1 MDHDRLFKELLRT
14 FFVEFIELFLPE
26 VAAYLDPASVE
37 FLDKEVFT
45 DVTAGERHEVD
56 LLVKARF
63 KGKPAFFLIHVE
75 HQASAAPGRH
85 PFGKRLFRYFARL
98 DEAHDLPVYPI
109 VVFSFDAPLR
119 EEPNVYRVEFPDMT
133 VLVFTFRVI
142 QLNRLNWR
150 DFVNRPNPVAA
161 ALMAKMRIAPEDRP
175 RGKLECLRLLATLK
189 LDRARMQLISGF
201 VDSYL
206 RLNVQEQQTFEQAV
220 ATIGPPEQEAVMEL
234 TTSWKEEGIL
244 IGRRQG
250 VQDMV
255 LRLLRRRF
263 GDPTPERVD
272 RVRQLSAAKVEE
284 LGDALLDFKTPAD
297 VDAWLAASG

>member
-75 HQASAAPGRH
+75 HQAAAAPGWH
-85 PFGKRLFRYFARL
+85 PVGKRLFRYFARL

-119 EEPNVYRVEFPDMT
+119 EEPTEYRVEFPDMT
-133 VLVFTFRVI
+133 VLVFTFRVV

-150 DFVNRPNPVAA
+150 DFVDRPNPVAA
-161 ALMAKMRIAPEDRP
+161 ALMAKMRIAPEERP
-175 RGKLECLRLLATLK
+175 RVKLECLRLLATLK

-206 RLNVQEQQTFEQAV
+206 RLNAQEQQTFTKGLAEIAP
-220 ATIGPPEQEAVMEL
+220 AEQETVMEI
-234 TTSWKEEGIL
+234 TTSWTEEGIQ

-255 LRLLRRRF
+255 LRQLRRRF
-263 GDPTPERVD
+263 TDLPPGLEDK
-272 RVRQLSAAKVEE
+272 VRQLSAPAVE
-284 LGDALLDFKTPAD
+284 
-297 VDAWLAASG
+297 